1 MQAVKQSLSPHA
13 GTALF
18 IVGPAA
24 QRNGNVPSHAPL
36 PSVSRDRCARNRIR
50 AAACTPARFGA
61 HRRRC
66 AADAKRRSRH
76 SMLHRRCRPSRDG
89 RVCVRP
95 SRSRGSQAL
104 GLSGSRALGLSG
116 SRALGFSGSRVLGFS
131 GSRVLGFSGPRVL
144 GSSGPQVLR
153 SSGPQ
158 VLRSSGPQVLRSSGH
173 QVLRRRFSG
182 PASLRFSNVPALAR
196 SIPSARRLAPL
207 VSACPRAP
215 RPTFAFRRPC
225 APAGIG
231 AANAAA
237 ARRNGPPPHVQ
248 RAATSCLPGSREPSA
263 ASLPQPPPSAR
274 IRLTVDTACVPVNWF
289 DCSCDS
295 STERSLSITSR

>member
-1 MQAVKQSLSPHA
+1 MHAGPIRRASQAV
-13 GTALF
+13 
-18 IVGPAA
+18 
-24 QRNGNVPSHAPL
+24 
-36 PSVSRDRCARNRIR
+36 C
-50 AAACTPARFGA
+50 
-61 HRRRC
+61 RRRE
-66 AADAKRRSRH
+66 AAVAPFHASSSMPPVTRRARMRAPVAFARLS
-76 SMLHRRCRPSRDG
+76 
-89 RVCVRP
+89 
-95 SRSRGSQAL
+95 GSQAL
-104 GLSGSRALGLSG
+104 RLSGSRALGLSG
-116 SRALGFSGSRVLGFS
+116 SRALGFSGSRGLG
-131 GSRVLGFSGPRVL
+131 
-144 GSSGPQVLR
+144 
-153 SSGPQ
+153 
-158 VLRSSGPQVLRSSGH
+158 SSGH
-173 QVLRRRFSG
+173 QVPRRRFSG

-248 RAATSCLPGSREPSA
+248 RVATSCLPGSREPSA

>member
-1 MQAVKQSLSPHA
+1 MRRCQVSVETAAHETEFALQHA
-13 GTALF
+13 RRPDSARIAGGVPPTRSGSRAIPRF
-18 IVGPAA
+18 IVDAA
-24 QRNGNVPSHAPL
+24 RHATGAYA
-36 PSVSRDRCARNRIR
+36 CARRVR
-50 AAACTPARFGA
+50 AALR
-61 HRRRC
+61 
-66 AADAKRRSRH
+66 
-76 SMLHRRCRPSRDG
+76 
-89 RVCVRP
+89 
-95 SRSRGSQAL
+95 
-104 GLSGSRALGLSG
+104 LSGSRALGLSG
-116 SRALGFSGSRVLGFS
+116 SRVLGFS
-131 GSRVLGFSGPRVL
+131 GSRGLG
-144 GSSGPQVLR
+144 
-153 SSGPQ
+153 
-158 VLRSSGPQVLRSSGH
+158 SSGH

>member
-1 MQAVKQSLSPHA
+1 MRRCQVSVETAAHETEFALQHA
-13 GTALF
+13 RRPDSARIAGGVPPTRSGSRALPRF
-18 IVGPAA
+18 IVDAA
-24 QRNGNVPSHAPL
+24 RHATGAYA
-36 PSVSRDRCARNRIR
+36 CARRVR
-50 AAACTPARFGA
+50 AALRL
-61 HRRRC
+61 
-66 AADAKRRSRH
+66 S
-76 SMLHRRCRPSRDG
+76 
-89 RVCVRP
+89 
-95 SRSRGSQAL
+95 GSQAL

-116 SRALGFSGSRVLGFS
+116 SRVLGFS
-131 GSRVLGFSGPRVL
+131 GSRGLG
-144 GSSGPQVLR
+144 
-153 SSGPQ
+153 
-158 VLRSSGPQVLRSSGH
+158 SSGH

-248 RAATSCLPGSREPSA
+248 RVATSCLPGSREPSA

>member
-1 MQAVKQSLSPHA
+1 MRRCQVSVETAAHETEFALQHA
-13 GTALF
+13 RRPDSARIAGGVPPTRSGSRAIPRF
-18 IVGPAA
+18 IVDAA
-24 QRNGNVPSHAPL
+24 RHATGAYA
-36 PSVSRDRCARNRIR
+36 CARRVR
-50 AAACTPARFGA
+50 AALR
-61 HRRRC
+61 
-66 AADAKRRSRH
+66 
-76 SMLHRRCRPSRDG
+76 
-89 RVCVRP
+89 
-95 SRSRGSQAL
+95 
-104 GLSGSRALGLSG
+104 LSGSRALGLSG
-116 SRALGFSGSRVLGFS
+116 SRVLGFS
-131 GSRVLGFSGPRVL
+131 GSQALGP
-144 GSSGPQVLR
+144 
-153 SSGPQ
+153 
-158 VLRSSGPQVLRSSGH
+158 SGH

>member
-1 MQAVKQSLSPHA
+1 M
-13 GTALF
+13 
-18 IVGPAA
+18 
-24 QRNGNVPSHAPL
+24 
-36 PSVSRDRCARNRIR
+36 
-50 AAACTPARFGA
+50 
-61 HRRRC
+61 RRC
-66 AADAKRRSRH
+66 QVSVETAAHETEFALQHARRPDSARIAGGVPPT
-76 SMLHRRCRPSRDG
+76 R
-89 RVCVRP
+89 
-95 SRSRGSQAL
+95 
-104 GLSGSRALGLSG
+104 SGSRAIPRFIVDAARHATGAYACARRV
-116 SRALGFSGSRVLGFS
+116 RAALRLSGSRVLGFS
-131 GSRVLGFSGPRVL
+131 GSRA
-144 GSSGPQVLR
+144 
-153 SSGPQ
+153 
-158 VLRSSGPQVLRSSGH
+158 LRSSGH

-182 PASLRFSNVPALAR
+182 PASLRILNVPALAR

-237 ARRNGPPPHVQ
+237 ARRNGPPPRVQ

>member
-1 MQAVKQSLSPHA
+1 MHAGPIRRASQAV
-13 GTALF
+13 
-18 IVGPAA
+18 
-24 QRNGNVPSHAPL
+24 
-36 PSVSRDRCARNRIR
+36 C
-50 AAACTPARFGA
+50 
-61 HRRRC
+61 RRRE
-66 AADAKRRSRH
+66 AAVAPFHASSSMPPVTRRARMRAPVAFARLS
-76 SMLHRRCRPSRDG
+76 
-89 RVCVRP
+89 
-95 SRSRGSQAL
+95 GSQAL
-104 GLSGSRALGLSG
+104 RLSGSRALGLSG
-116 SRALGFSGSRVLGFS
+116 SRVLGFS
-131 GSRVLGFSGPRVL
+131 GSQALG
-144 GSSGPQVLR
+144 
-153 SSGPQ
+153 
-158 VLRSSGPQVLRSSGH
+158 SSGH

-182 PASLRFSNVPALAR
+182 PASLRFLNVPALAR

>member
-1 MQAVKQSLSPHA
+1 MHAGPIRRASQAV
-13 GTALF
+13 
-18 IVGPAA
+18 
-24 QRNGNVPSHAPL
+24 
-36 PSVSRDRCARNRIR
+36 C
-50 AAACTPARFGA
+50 
-61 HRRRC
+61 RRRE
-66 AADAKRRSRH
+66 AAVAPFHASSSMPPVTRRAR
-76 SMLHRRCRPSRDG
+76 MRAPVAFAR
-89 RVCVRP
+89 
-95 SRSRGSQAL
+95 
-104 GLSGSRALGLSG
+104 LSGCRALGLSG
-116 SRALGFSGSRVLGFS
+116 SRVLG
-131 GSRVLGFSGPRVL
+131 
-144 GSSGPQVLR
+144 
-153 SSGPQ
+153 
-158 VLRSSGPQVLRSSGH
+158 SSGH
-173 QVLRRRFSG
+173 QVLRRRFSA

-248 RAATSCLPGSREPSA
+248 RAATSCLSGSREPSA

>member
-1 MQAVKQSLSPHA
+1 MHAGPIRRASQAV
-13 GTALF
+13 
-18 IVGPAA
+18 
-24 QRNGNVPSHAPL
+24 
-36 PSVSRDRCARNRIR
+36 C
-50 AAACTPARFGA
+50 
-61 HRRRC
+61 RRRE
-66 AADAKRRSRH
+66 AAVAPFHASSSMPPVTRRARMRAPVAFARLS
-76 SMLHRRCRPSRDG
+76 
-89 RVCVRP
+89 
-95 SRSRGSQAL
+95 GSQAL
-104 GLSGSRALGLSG
+104 GLSGSR
-116 SRALGFSGSRVLGFS
+116 VLGFS
-131 GSRVLGFSGPRVL
+131 GS
-144 GSSGPQVLR
+144 QVLR
-153 SSGPQ
+153 FSGSQ
-158 VLRSSGPQVLRSSGH
+158 ALGSSGH

>member
-1 MQAVKQSLSPHA
+1 MHAGPIRRASQAV
-13 GTALF
+13 
-18 IVGPAA
+18 
-24 QRNGNVPSHAPL
+24 
-36 PSVSRDRCARNRIR
+36 C
-50 AAACTPARFGA
+50 
-61 HRRRC
+61 RRRE
-66 AADAKRRSRH
+66 AAVAPFHASSSMPPVTRRAR
-76 SMLHRRCRPSRDG
+76 MRAPVAFAR
-89 RVCVRP
+89 
-95 SRSRGSQAL
+95 
-104 GLSGSRALGLSG
+104 LSGSRALGLSG
-116 SRALGFSGSRVLGFS
+116 SR
-131 GSRVLGFSGPRVL
+131 VLGFSGPRAL
-144 GSSGPQVLR
+144 G
-153 SSGPQ
+153 
-158 VLRSSGPQVLRSSGH
+158 SSGH

-231 AANAAA
+231 VANAAA

>member
-1 MQAVKQSLSPHA
+1 MHAGPIRRASQAV
-13 GTALF
+13 
-18 IVGPAA
+18 
-24 QRNGNVPSHAPL
+24 
-36 PSVSRDRCARNRIR
+36 C
-50 AAACTPARFGA
+50 
-61 HRRRC
+61 RRRE
-66 AADAKRRSRH
+66 AAVAPFHASSSMPPVTRRARMRAPVAFARLS
-76 SMLHRRCRPSRDG
+76 
-89 RVCVRP
+89 
-95 SRSRGSQAL
+95 GSQAL
-104 GLSGSRALGLSG
+104 RLSGSQALRLSGSQALGLSG

-144 GSSGPQVLR
+144 GSSGPR
-153 SSGPQ
+153 

-173 QVLRRRFSG
+173 QVLRRRLSG

-248 RAATSCLPGSREPSA
+248 RAATSCLSGSREPSA

>member
-66 AADAKRRSRH
+66 AADAKRRSRP
-76 SMLHRRCRPSRDG
+76 STLHRRCRPSRDG

-104 GLSGSRALGLSG
+104 RLSGSRALGASGPRAIRFSGAASPAPPLSG
-116 SRALGFSGSRVLGFS
+116 SRTSRR
-131 GSRVLGFSGPRVL
+131 SRDRFRPRAASRP
-144 GSSGPQVLR
+144 SSRPARVR
-153 SSGPQ
+153 PARHSHF
-158 VLRSSGPQVLRSSGH
+158 VGH
-173 QVLRRRFSG
+173 ARRQ
-182 PASLRFSNVPALAR
+182 A
-196 SIPSARRLAPL
+196 SARRMRRQPAETGRRRMFNAPRRP
-207 VSACPRAP
+207 ACPARASRAP
-215 RPTFAFRRPC
+215 HRSPSRRR
-225 APAGIG
+225 
-231 AANAAA
+231 
-237 ARRNGPPPHVQ
+237 ARESG
-248 RAATSCLPGSREPSA
+248 
-263 ASLPQPPPSAR
+263 
-274 IRLTVDTACVPVNWF
+274 
-289 DCSCDS
+289 
-295 STERSLSITSR
+295 

>member
-1 MQAVKQSLSPHA
+1 MRRCQVSVETAAHETEFALQHA
-13 GTALF
+13 RRPDSARIAGGVPPTRSGGRALPRF
-18 IVGPAA
+18 IVDAA
-24 QRNGNVPSHAPL
+24 RHATGAYA
-36 PSVSRDRCARNRIR
+36 CARRVR
-50 AAACTPARFGA
+50 AALR
-61 HRRRC
+61 
-66 AADAKRRSRH
+66 
-76 SMLHRRCRPSRDG
+76 
-89 RVCVRP
+89 
-95 SRSRGSQAL
+95 
-104 GLSGSRALGLSG
+104 LSGSRALGLSG
-116 SRALGFSGSRVLGFS
+116 SRVLGFS
-131 GSRVLGFSGPRVL
+131 GSRGLG
-144 GSSGPQVLR
+144 
-153 SSGPQ
+153 
-158 VLRSSGPQVLRSSGH
+158 SSGH

-248 RAATSCLPGSREPSA
+248 RVATSCLPGSREPSA

-295 STERSLSITSR
+295 NTERSLSITSR

>member
-36 PSVSRDRCARNRIR
+36 PSVSRDRCARNRSR

-66 AADAKRRSRH
+66 AADAKRQSRH
-76 SMLHRRCRPSRDG
+76 STLHRRCRPSRDG

-95 SRSRGSQAL
+95 SRSRGSQVL
-104 GLSGSRALGLSG
+104 GLSGP
-116 SRALGFSGSRVLGFS
+116 RVLGFS
-131 GSRVLGFSGPRVL
+131 GSQALG
-144 GSSGPQVLR
+144 
-153 SSGPQ
+153 
-158 VLRSSGPQVLRSSGH
+158 SSGH

>member
-1 MQAVKQSLSPHA
+1 MRRCQVSVETAAHETEFALQHA
-13 GTALF
+13 RRPDSARIAGGVPPTRSGSRAIPRF
-18 IVGPAA
+18 IVDAA
-24 QRNGNVPSHAPL
+24 RHATGAYA
-36 PSVSRDRCARNRIR
+36 CARRVR
-50 AAACTPARFGA
+50 A
-61 HRRRC
+61 
-66 AADAKRRSRH
+66 
-76 SMLHRRCRPSRDG
+76 
-89 RVCVRP
+89 
-95 SRSRGSQAL
+95 AL
-104 GLSGSRALGLSG
+104 GLSGSQALRL
-116 SRALGFSGSRVLGFS
+116 SGSRVLG
-131 GSRVLGFSGPRVL
+131 
-144 GSSGPQVLR
+144 
-153 SSGPQ
+153 
-158 VLRSSGPQVLRSSGH
+158 SSGH
-173 QVLRRRFSG
+173 QVLRRRLSG

>member
-1 MQAVKQSLSPHA
+1 MRRCQVSVETAVHETEVALQHA
-13 GTALF
+13 RRPDSARIAGGVPPTRSGGRAIPCF
-18 IVGPAA
+18 IVDAA
-24 QRNGNVPSHAPL
+24 RHATGAYA
-36 PSVSRDRCARNRIR
+36 CARRVR
-50 AAACTPARFGA
+50 AALR
-61 HRRRC
+61 
-66 AADAKRRSRH
+66 
-76 SMLHRRCRPSRDG
+76 L
-89 RVCVRP
+89 
-95 SRSRGSQAL
+95 
-104 GLSGSRALGLSG
+104 
-116 SRALGFSGSRVLGFS
+116 SGSRVLGFS
-131 GSRVLGFSGPRVL
+131 GSRVLRFSGSQAL
-144 GSSGPQVLR
+144 G
-153 SSGPQ
+153 
-158 VLRSSGPQVLRSSGH
+158 SSGH
-173 QVLRRRFSG
+173 QVPRRRFSG

-248 RAATSCLPGSREPSA
+248 RVATSCLPGSREPSA

>member
-1 MQAVKQSLSPHA
+1 MRRCQVSVETAAHETEFALQHA
-13 GTALF
+13 RRPDSARIAGGVPPTRSGGRALPRF
-18 IVGPAA
+18 IVDAA
-24 QRNGNVPSHAPL
+24 RHATGAYA
-36 PSVSRDRCARNRIR
+36 CARRVR
-50 AAACTPARFGA
+50 AALR
-61 HRRRC
+61 
-66 AADAKRRSRH
+66 
-76 SMLHRRCRPSRDG
+76 
-89 RVCVRP
+89 
-95 SRSRGSQAL
+95 
-104 GLSGSRALGLSG
+104 LSG

-131 GSRVLGFSGPRVL
+131 GSRALG
-144 GSSGPQVLR
+144 
-153 SSGPQ
+153 
-158 VLRSSGPQVLRSSGH
+158 SSGH

>member
-1 MQAVKQSLSPHA
+1 MHAGPIRRASQAV
-13 GTALF
+13 
-18 IVGPAA
+18 
-24 QRNGNVPSHAPL
+24 
-36 PSVSRDRCARNRIR
+36 C
-50 AAACTPARFGA
+50 
-61 HRRRC
+61 RRRE
-66 AADAKRRSRH
+66 AAVAPFHASSSMPPVTRRAR
-76 SMLHRRCRPSRDG
+76 MRAPVAFAR
-89 RVCVRP
+89 
-95 SRSRGSQAL
+95 
-104 GLSGSRALGLSG
+104 LSGSRALGLSG
-116 SRALGFSGSRVLGFS
+116 SRVLGFS
-131 GSRVLGFSGPRVL
+131 GSRALG
-144 GSSGPQVLR
+144 
-153 SSGPQ
+153 
-158 VLRSSGPQVLRSSGH
+158 SSGH

-182 PASLRFSNVPALAR
+182 PAYLRILNVPALAR

>member
-1 MQAVKQSLSPHA
+1 MRRCQVSVETAAHETEVALQHA
-13 GTALF
+13 RRPDSARIAGGVPPTRSGGRALPRF
-18 IVGPAA
+18 IVDAA
-24 QRNGNVPSHAPL
+24 RHATGAYA
-36 PSVSRDRCARNRIR
+36 CARRVR
-50 AAACTPARFGA
+50 AALR
-61 HRRRC
+61 
-66 AADAKRRSRH
+66 
-76 SMLHRRCRPSRDG
+76 
-89 RVCVRP
+89 
-95 SRSRGSQAL
+95 
-104 GLSGSRALGLSG
+104 LSGSRALGLSG
-116 SRALGFSGSRVLGFS
+116 SRVLGFS
-131 GSRVLGFSGPRVL
+131 GSRGLG
-144 GSSGPQVLR
+144 
-153 SSGPQ
+153 
-158 VLRSSGPQVLRSSGH
+158 SSGH

-182 PASLRFSNVPALAR
+182 PASLRFSHVPALAR

>member
-1 MQAVKQSLSPHA
+1 MRRCQVSVETAAHETEFALQHA
-13 GTALF
+13 RRPDSARIAGGVPPTRSGGRALPRF
-18 IVGPAA
+18 IVDAA
-24 QRNGNVPSHAPL
+24 RHATGAYA
-36 PSVSRDRCARNRIR
+36 CARRVR
-50 AAACTPARFGA
+50 A
-61 HRRRC
+61 
-66 AADAKRRSRH
+66 
-76 SMLHRRCRPSRDG
+76 
-89 RVCVRP
+89 
-95 SRSRGSQAL
+95 AL
-104 GLSGSRALGLSG
+104 GLSGSQALGLSG
-116 SRALGFSGSRVLGFS
+116 SRALGFSGSQALG
-131 GSRVLGFSGPRVL
+131 P
-144 GSSGPQVLR
+144 
-153 SSGPQ
+153 
-158 VLRSSGPQVLRSSGH
+158 SGH

-182 PASLRFSNVPALAR
+182 PASLRFSHVPALAR

-248 RAATSCLPGSREPSA
+248 RVATSCLPGSREPSA

>member
-1 MQAVKQSLSPHA
+1 MHAGPIRRASQAV
-13 GTALF
+13 
-18 IVGPAA
+18 
-24 QRNGNVPSHAPL
+24 
-36 PSVSRDRCARNRIR
+36 C
-50 AAACTPARFGA
+50 
-61 HRRRC
+61 RRRE
-66 AADAKRRSRH
+66 AAVAPFHASSSMPPVTRRARMRAPVAFARLS
-76 SMLHRRCRPSRDG
+76 
-89 RVCVRP
+89 
-95 SRSRGSQAL
+95 GSQAL

-116 SRALGFSGSRVLGFS
+116 SRVLGFSGSRVLGFS
-131 GSRVLGFSGPRVL
+131 GSRVLGSSGSRVL
-144 GSSGPQVLR
+144 G
-153 SSGPQ
+153 
-158 VLRSSGPQVLRSSGH
+158 SSGPQVLRSSGH
-173 QVLRRRFSG
+173 QVLRRRFSA

>member
-1 MQAVKQSLSPHA
+1 MHAGPIRRASQAV
-13 GTALF
+13 
-18 IVGPAA
+18 
-24 QRNGNVPSHAPL
+24 
-36 PSVSRDRCARNRIR
+36 C
-50 AAACTPARFGA
+50 
-61 HRRRC
+61 RRRE
-66 AADAKRRSRH
+66 AAVAPFHASSSMPPVTRRARMRAPVAFARLS
-76 SMLHRRCRPSRDG
+76 
-89 RVCVRP
+89 
-95 SRSRGSQAL
+95 GSQAL
-104 GLSGSRALGLSG
+104 GL
-116 SRALGFSGSRVLGFS
+116 SGSRVLGFS
-131 GSRVLGFSGPRVL
+131 GSRVLGFSGSRGL
-144 GSSGPQVLR
+144 G
-153 SSGPQ
+153 
-158 VLRSSGPQVLRSSGH
+158 SSGH

-248 RAATSCLPGSREPSA
+248 RVATSCLPGSREPSA

>member
-1 MQAVKQSLSPHA
+1 MHAGPIRRASQAV
-13 GTALF
+13 
-18 IVGPAA
+18 
-24 QRNGNVPSHAPL
+24 
-36 PSVSRDRCARNRIR
+36 C
-50 AAACTPARFGA
+50 
-61 HRRRC
+61 RRRE
-66 AADAKRRSRH
+66 AAVAPFHASSSMPPVTRRAR
-76 SMLHRRCRPSRDG
+76 MRAPVAFAR
-89 RVCVRP
+89 
-95 SRSRGSQAL
+95 
-104 GLSGSRALGLSG
+104 LSGSRALGLSG
-116 SRALGFSGSRVLGFS
+116 SRALGFSGSQALG
-131 GSRVLGFSGPRVL
+131 
-144 GSSGPQVLR
+144 
-153 SSGPQ
+153 
-158 VLRSSGPQVLRSSGH
+158 SSGH

-182 PASLRFSNVPALAR
+182 PASLRFSHVPALAR

>member
-1 MQAVKQSLSPHA
+1 MRRCQVSVETAAHETEFALQHA
-13 GTALF
+13 RRPDSARIAGGVPPTRSGGRALPRF
-18 IVGPAA
+18 IVDAA
-24 QRNGNVPSHAPL
+24 RHATGAYA
-36 PSVSRDRCARNRIR
+36 CARRVR
-50 AAACTPARFGA
+50 AALR
-61 HRRRC
+61 
-66 AADAKRRSRH
+66 
-76 SMLHRRCRPSRDG
+76 
-89 RVCVRP
+89 
-95 SRSRGSQAL
+95 
-104 GLSGSRALGLSG
+104 LSGSRALG
-116 SRALGFSGSRVLGFS
+116 
-131 GSRVLGFSGPRVL
+131 
-144 GSSGPQVLR
+144 
-153 SSGPQ
+153 
-158 VLRSSGPQVLRSSGH
+158 SSGH

>member
-1 MQAVKQSLSPHA
+1 MHAGPIRRASQAV
-13 GTALF
+13 
-18 IVGPAA
+18 
-24 QRNGNVPSHAPL
+24 
-36 PSVSRDRCARNRIR
+36 C
-50 AAACTPARFGA
+50 
-61 HRRRC
+61 RRRE
-66 AADAKRRSRH
+66 AAVAPFHASSSMPPVTRRARMRAPVAFARLSGSR
-76 SMLHRRCRPSRDG
+76 
-89 RVCVRP
+89 
-95 SRSRGSQAL
+95 AL

-116 SRALGFSGSRVLGFS
+116 SRVLGFS
-131 GSRVLGFSGPRVL
+131 GSQALGP
-144 GSSGPQVLR
+144 
-153 SSGPQ
+153 
-158 VLRSSGPQVLRSSGH
+158 SGH

-182 PASLRFSNVPALAR
+182 PASLRFLNVPALAR

>member
-1 MQAVKQSLSPHA
+1 MHAGPIRRASQAV
-13 GTALF
+13 
-18 IVGPAA
+18 
-24 QRNGNVPSHAPL
+24 
-36 PSVSRDRCARNRIR
+36 C
-50 AAACTPARFGA
+50 
-61 HRRRC
+61 RRRE
-66 AADAKRRSRH
+66 AAVAPFHASSSMPPVTRRARMRAPVAFARLS
-76 SMLHRRCRPSRDG
+76 
-89 RVCVRP
+89 
-95 SRSRGSQAL
+95 GSQAL
-104 GLSGSRALGLSG
+104 GLSGSR
-116 SRALGFSGSRVLGFS
+116 VLGFS
-131 GSRVLGFSGPRVL
+131 GSQALG
-144 GSSGPQVLR
+144 
-153 SSGPQ
+153 
-158 VLRSSGPQVLRSSGH
+158 SSGH

-248 RAATSCLPGSREPSA
+248 RVATSCLPGSREPSA

>member
-66 AADAKRRSRH
+66 AADAKRRSRP
-76 SMLHRRCRPSRDG
+76 STLHRRCRPSRDG

-104 GLSGSRALGLSG
+104 GLSGSRALGFSGSQALGASGPRAIRFSGAASPAPPLSG
-116 SRALGFSGSRVLGFS
+116 SRTSRR
-131 GSRVLGFSGPRVL
+131 SRDRFRPRAASRP
-144 GSSGPQVLR
+144 SSRPARVR
-153 SSGPQ
+153 PARHSHF
-158 VLRSSGPQVLRSSGH
+158 VGH
-173 QVLRRRFSG
+173 ARRQ
-182 PASLRFSNVPALAR
+182 A
-196 SIPSARRLAPL
+196 SARRMRRQPAETGRRRMFNAPRRP
-207 VSACPRAP
+207 ACPARASRAP
-215 RPTFAFRRPC
+215 HRSPSRRR
-225 APAGIG
+225 
-231 AANAAA
+231 
-237 ARRNGPPPHVQ
+237 ARESG
-248 RAATSCLPGSREPSA
+248 
-263 ASLPQPPPSAR
+263 
-274 IRLTVDTACVPVNWF
+274 
-289 DCSCDS
+289 
-295 STERSLSITSR
+295 

>member
-1 MQAVKQSLSPHA
+1 MHAGPIRRASQAV
-13 GTALF
+13 
-18 IVGPAA
+18 
-24 QRNGNVPSHAPL
+24 
-36 PSVSRDRCARNRIR
+36 C
-50 AAACTPARFGA
+50 
-61 HRRRC
+61 RRRE
-66 AADAKRRSRH
+66 AAVAPFHASSSMPPVTRRAR
-76 SMLHRRCRPSRDG
+76 MRAPVAFAR
-89 RVCVRP
+89 
-95 SRSRGSQAL
+95 
-104 GLSGSRALGLSG
+104 LSGSQ
-116 SRALGFSGSRVLGFS
+116 ALGFSGSRVLG
-131 GSRVLGFSGPRVL
+131 
-144 GSSGPQVLR
+144 
-153 SSGPQ
+153 
-158 VLRSSGPQVLRSSGH
+158 SSGH

>member
-1 MQAVKQSLSPHA
+1 MRRCQVSVETAAHETEFALQHA
-13 GTALF
+13 RRPDSARIAGGVPPTRSGGRALPRF
-18 IVGPAA
+18 IVDAA
-24 QRNGNVPSHAPL
+24 RHATGAYA
-36 PSVSRDRCARNRIR
+36 CARRVR
-50 AAACTPARFGA
+50 AALR
-61 HRRRC
+61 
-66 AADAKRRSRH
+66 
-76 SMLHRRCRPSRDG
+76 
-89 RVCVRP
+89 
-95 SRSRGSQAL
+95 
-104 GLSGSRALGLSG
+104 LSGSRALGLSG
-116 SRALGFSGSRVLGFS
+116 SRALGFSGSRGLG
-131 GSRVLGFSGPRVL
+131 
-144 GSSGPQVLR
+144 
-153 SSGPQ
+153 
-158 VLRSSGPQVLRSSGH
+158 SSGH

-248 RAATSCLPGSREPSA
+248 RVATSCLPGSREPSA

>member
-1 MQAVKQSLSPHA
+1 MRRCQVSVETAAHETEFALQHA
-13 GTALF
+13 RRPDSARIAGGVPPTRSGGRAIPCF
-18 IVGPAA
+18 IVDAA
-24 QRNGNVPSHAPL
+24 RHATGAYA
-36 PSVSRDRCARNRIR
+36 CARRVR
-50 AAACTPARFGA
+50 AALR
-61 HRRRC
+61 
-66 AADAKRRSRH
+66 
-76 SMLHRRCRPSRDG
+76 L
-89 RVCVRP
+89 
-95 SRSRGSQAL
+95 
-104 GLSGSRALGLSG
+104 
-116 SRALGFSGSRVLGFS
+116 SGSRVLGFS
-131 GSRVLGFSGPRVL
+131 GSQALG
-144 GSSGPQVLR
+144 
-153 SSGPQ
+153 
-158 VLRSSGPQVLRSSGH
+158 SSGH

-182 PASLRFSNVPALAR
+182 PASLRFLNVPALAR

>member
-1 MQAVKQSLSPHA
+1 MRRCQVSVETAVHETEVALQHA
-13 GTALF
+13 RRPDSARIAGGVPPTRSGGRAIPCF
-18 IVGPAA
+18 IVDAA
-24 QRNGNVPSHAPL
+24 RHATGAYA
-36 PSVSRDRCARNRIR
+36 CARRVR
-50 AAACTPARFGA
+50 AALRL
-61 HRRRC
+61 
-66 AADAKRRSRH
+66 S
-76 SMLHRRCRPSRDG
+76 
-89 RVCVRP
+89 
-95 SRSRGSQAL
+95 GSQAL
-104 GLSGSRALGLSG
+104 GLSGSRVL
-116 SRALGFSGSRVLGFS
+116 RFSGSQALG
-131 GSRVLGFSGPRVL
+131 
-144 GSSGPQVLR
+144 
-153 SSGPQ
+153 
-158 VLRSSGPQVLRSSGH
+158 SSGH
-173 QVLRRRFSG
+173 QVPRRRFSG

-248 RAATSCLPGSREPSA
+248 RVATSCLPGSREPSA

>member
-1 MQAVKQSLSPHA
+1 MHAGPIRRASQAV
-13 GTALF
+13 
-18 IVGPAA
+18 
-24 QRNGNVPSHAPL
+24 
-36 PSVSRDRCARNRIR
+36 C
-50 AAACTPARFGA
+50 
-61 HRRRC
+61 RRRE
-66 AADAKRRSRH
+66 AAVAPFHASSSMPPVTRRAR
-76 SMLHRRCRPSRDG
+76 M
-89 RVCVRP
+89 
-95 SRSRGSQAL
+95 
-104 GLSGSRALGLSG
+104 RAPVAFARLSG
-116 SRALGFSGSRVLGFS
+116 SRALGFSGSQALG
-131 GSRVLGFSGPRVL
+131 
-144 GSSGPQVLR
+144 
-153 SSGPQ
+153 
-158 VLRSSGPQVLRSSGH
+158 SSGH
-173 QVLRRRFSG
+173 QVLRHRFSG

-248 RAATSCLPGSREPSA
+248 RVATSCLPGSREPSA

>member
-1 MQAVKQSLSPHA
+1 MHAGPIRRASQAV
-13 GTALF
+13 
-18 IVGPAA
+18 
-24 QRNGNVPSHAPL
+24 
-36 PSVSRDRCARNRIR
+36 C
-50 AAACTPARFGA
+50 
-61 HRRRC
+61 RRRE
-66 AADAKRRSRH
+66 AAVAPFHASSSMPPVTRRAR
-76 SMLHRRCRPSRDG
+76 M
-89 RVCVRP
+89 
-95 SRSRGSQAL
+95 
-104 GLSGSRALGLSG
+104 RAPVAFARLSG

-131 GSRVLGFSGPRVL
+131 GSRVLGFSGSQAL
-144 GSSGPQVLR
+144 G
-153 SSGPQ
+153 
-158 VLRSSGPQVLRSSGH
+158 SSGH

-182 PASLRFSNVPALAR
+182 PASLRFLNVPALAR

>member
-66 AADAKRRSRH
+66 AADAKRQSRH
-76 SMLHRRCRPSRDG
+76 STLHRRCRPSRDG

-104 GLSGSRALGLSG
+104 GLSGSR
-116 SRALGFSGSRVLGFS
+116 VLGFS
-131 GSRVLGFSGPRVL
+131 GSRALG
-144 GSSGPQVLR
+144 
-153 SSGPQ
+153 
-158 VLRSSGPQVLRSSGH
+158 SSGH

-182 PASLRFSNVPALAR
+182 PAYLRILNVPALAR

>member
-1 MQAVKQSLSPHA
+1 MHAGPIRRASQAV
-13 GTALF
+13 
-18 IVGPAA
+18 
-24 QRNGNVPSHAPL
+24 
-36 PSVSRDRCARNRIR
+36 C
-50 AAACTPARFGA
+50 
-61 HRRRC
+61 RRRE
-66 AADAKRRSRH
+66 AAVAPFHASSSMPPVTRRARMRAPVAFARLS
-76 SMLHRRCRPSRDG
+76 
-89 RVCVRP
+89 
-95 SRSRGSQAL
+95 GSQAL
-104 GLSGSRALGLSG
+104 RLSGSRV
-116 SRALGFSGSRVLGFS
+116 LGFSGSRVLGFS
-131 GSRVLGFSGPRVL
+131 GSRVLGFSGSRVL
-144 GSSGPQVLR
+144 GFSGSRAL
-153 SSGPQ
+153 G
-158 VLRSSGPQVLRSSGH
+158 SSGH

>member
-1 MQAVKQSLSPHA
+1 M
-13 GTALF
+13 
-18 IVGPAA
+18 
-24 QRNGNVPSHAPL
+24 
-36 PSVSRDRCARNRIR
+36 
-50 AAACTPARFGA
+50 
-61 HRRRC
+61 RRC
-66 AADAKRRSRH
+66 QVSVETAAHETEVALQHARRPDSARIAGGVPPT
-76 SMLHRRCRPSRDG
+76 R
-89 RVCVRP
+89 
-95 SRSRGSQAL
+95 
-104 GLSGSRALGLSG
+104 SGSRAIPRFIVDAARHATGAYACARRVRAALRLSG

-131 GSRVLGFSGPRVL
+131 GSRALG
-144 GSSGPQVLR
+144 
-153 SSGPQ
+153 
-158 VLRSSGPQVLRSSGH
+158 SSGH

-182 PASLRFSNVPALAR
+182 PASLRILNVPALAR

>member
-1 MQAVKQSLSPHA
+1 MHAGPIRRASQAV
-13 GTALF
+13 
-18 IVGPAA
+18 
-24 QRNGNVPSHAPL
+24 
-36 PSVSRDRCARNRIR
+36 C
-50 AAACTPARFGA
+50 
-61 HRRRC
+61 RRRE
-66 AADAKRRSRH
+66 AAVAPFHASSSMPPVTRRARMRAPVAFARLS
-76 SMLHRRCRPSRDG
+76 
-89 RVCVRP
+89 
-95 SRSRGSQAL
+95 GSQAL

-116 SRALGFSGSRVLGFS
+116 SRALGFSGSRGLG
-131 GSRVLGFSGPRVL
+131 
-144 GSSGPQVLR
+144 
-153 SSGPQ
+153 
-158 VLRSSGPQVLRSSGH
+158 SSGH
-173 QVLRRRFSG
+173 QVPRRRFSG

-248 RAATSCLPGSREPSA
+248 RVATSCLPGSREPSA

>member
-1 MQAVKQSLSPHA
+1 MHAGPIRRASQAV
-13 GTALF
+13 
-18 IVGPAA
+18 
-24 QRNGNVPSHAPL
+24 
-36 PSVSRDRCARNRIR
+36 C
-50 AAACTPARFGA
+50 
-61 HRRRC
+61 RRRE
-66 AADAKRRSRH
+66 AAVAPFHASSSMPPVTRRAR
-76 SMLHRRCRPSRDG
+76 M
-89 RVCVRP
+89 
-95 SRSRGSQAL
+95 
-104 GLSGSRALGLSG
+104 RAPVAFARLSG
-116 SRALGFSGSRVLGFS
+116 SRALGFSGSRALG
-131 GSRVLGFSGPRVL
+131 
-144 GSSGPQVLR
+144 
-153 SSGPQ
+153 
-158 VLRSSGPQVLRSSGH
+158 SSGH

>member
-1 MQAVKQSLSPHA
+1 MHAGPIRRASQAV
-13 GTALF
+13 
-18 IVGPAA
+18 
-24 QRNGNVPSHAPL
+24 
-36 PSVSRDRCARNRIR
+36 C
-50 AAACTPARFGA
+50 
-61 HRRRC
+61 RRRE
-66 AADAKRRSRH
+66 AAVAPFHASSSMPPVTRRARMRAPVAFARLS
-76 SMLHRRCRPSRDG
+76 
-89 RVCVRP
+89 
-95 SRSRGSQAL
+95 GSQAL
-104 GLSGSRALGLSG
+104 RL
-116 SRALGFSGSRVLGFS
+116 SGSRVLGFS
-131 GSRVLGFSGPRVL
+131 GSQALG
-144 GSSGPQVLR
+144 
-153 SSGPQ
+153 
-158 VLRSSGPQVLRSSGH
+158 SSGH

-182 PASLRFSNVPALAR
+182 PASLRFSHVPALAR

>member
-1 MQAVKQSLSPHA
+1 M
-13 GTALF
+13 
-18 IVGPAA
+18 
-24 QRNGNVPSHAPL
+24 
-36 PSVSRDRCARNRIR
+36 
-50 AAACTPARFGA
+50 
-61 HRRRC
+61 RRC
-66 AADAKRRSRH
+66 QVSVETAAHETEVALQHARRPDSARIAGGVPPT
-76 SMLHRRCRPSRDG
+76 R
-89 RVCVRP
+89 
-95 SRSRGSQAL
+95 
-104 GLSGSRALGLSG
+104 SGSRAIPRFIVDAARHATGAYACARRV
-116 SRALGFSGSRVLGFS
+116 RAALRLSGSRVLGFS
-131 GSRVLGFSGPRVL
+131 GSRVLGFSGSRAL
-144 GSSGPQVLR
+144 G
-153 SSGPQ
+153 
-158 VLRSSGPQVLRSSGH
+158 SSGH

-182 PASLRFSNVPALAR
+182 PASLRILNVPALAR

>member
-1 MQAVKQSLSPHA
+1 MRRCQVSVETAAHETEFALQHA
-13 GTALF
+13 RRPDSARIAGGVPPTRSGGRALPRF
-18 IVGPAA
+18 IVDAA
-24 QRNGNVPSHAPL
+24 RHATGAYA
-36 PSVSRDRCARNRIR
+36 CARRVR
-50 AAACTPARFGA
+50 AALRL
-61 HRRRC
+61 
-66 AADAKRRSRH
+66 S
-76 SMLHRRCRPSRDG
+76 
-89 RVCVRP
+89 
-95 SRSRGSQAL
+95 GSQAL
-104 GLSGSRALGLSG
+104 GL
-116 SRALGFSGSRVLGFS
+116 SGSRVLGFS
-131 GSRVLGFSGPRVL
+131 GSRGLG
-144 GSSGPQVLR
+144 
-153 SSGPQ
+153 
-158 VLRSSGPQVLRSSGH
+158 SSGH